1 MSWERLLALEGGTV
15 GSIACAGDRAGTA
28 FAATLAGV
36 FRSTDRGQRWE
47 WIGKGLISPF
57 VQDVAVSPDFE
68 HDGVVAA
75 ATAVSGLHMSYDRGA
90 SWFRLEFWG
99 VRPTVTR
106 VAISPDFAR
115 DQVVVAGTQHE
126 GVYVSRNR
134 GRSWNGF
141 ARGLEETEVSAV
153 AIAPGASEGGAILAA
168 TATGIL
174 LRSTDVGR
182 TWQRVARTDSDPLE
196 CCAWINRTTAVAGTV
211 SGRLLLST
219 DGGQH
224 WDSVWAADGDTVN
237 GVAVGAAPTGGR
249 LVVAVTG
256 SGRLVHSFDDGL
268 TWTEQPLAPE
278 AGASALCV
286 GISDGSVLIGTDRG
300 GVKRQTRGEAPV
312 SANAGLVSR
321 PILDF
326 AVSPAFAKDGTLVIG
341 TLQNGV
347 LVSRDGGVTW
357 TTTLDDPGLGP
368 VTTVRLSPNFE
379 CDGIAGGVAGG
390 QVIWSTDSAQ
400 SWVRMGGV
408 TADSAANVVEFSPV
422 FGSDGHMAVGGQ
434 NGMLYVSDD
443 GGDTWRAVWSGLD
456 GSDFLALAYSPHFG
470 QDRAMVAAAGDA
482 KRLVVIRSNDA
493 GETWTPWVEY
503 DTGLGWASLAIPP
516 SFKPDVGPLLLAAR
530 DRIATPPSS
539 GRGPWPG
546 IQVAESGVAMRQVT
560 LSPDIEHDGLAA
572 VATSDG
578 VYLSN
583 TEGRE
588 WSRMDGP
595 LAGQAVERVSISIVD
610 AGRRTIHAAL
620 GRGELWSF
628 SR

>member
-36 FRSTDRGQRWE
+36 FRSTDRGRSWE

-68 HDGVVAA
+68 RDGVVAA

-90 SWFRLEFWG
+90 SWFRLDFWG

-106 VAISPDFAR
+106 VAISPDFAL

-141 ARGLEETEVSAV
+141 ARGLEDTEISAV
-153 AIAPGASEGGAILAA
+153 AIAPGATEGGAVLAA
-168 TATGIL
+168 TASGIL
-174 LRSTDVGR
+174 LRSTDVGQ
-182 TWQRVARTDSDPLE
+182 TWQRVALTNSDPLE
-196 CCAWINRTTAVAGTV
+196 CCAWINQTTAVAGTV
-211 SGRLLLST
+211 SGRLLRST
-219 DGGQH
+219 DAGQH

-237 GVAVGAAPTGGR
+237 GIAVGAALEGGR
-249 LVVAVTG
+249 LVAAVTG
-256 SGRLVHSFDDGL
+256 GGQLVRSCDDGL
-268 TWTEQPLAPE
+268 TWTELPLAPE
-278 AGASALCV
+278 GGASALCV
-286 GISDGSVLIGTDRG
+286 AISDGSVLIGTDRD
-300 GVKRQTRGEAPV
+300 GVNRQTRDEAPV
-312 SANAGLVSR
+312 SANAGLVNR

-326 AVSPAFAKDGTLVIG
+326 AVSPAFGKDGTLVLG
-341 TLQNGV
+341 TLQDGV
-347 LVSRDGGVTW
+347 LVSRDGGATW
-357 TTTLDDPGLGP
+357 TPTLDDPGLGP
-368 VTTVRLSPNFE
+368 VTAVRLSPNVA
-379 CDGIAGGVAGG
+379 CDGIAGGIAGG
-390 QVIWSTDSAQ
+390 QIIWSTDRAQ

-408 TADSAANVVEFSPV
+408 TADSAATVVEFSPV
-422 FGSDGHMAVGGQ
+422 FGADGHMAVGGQ
-434 NGMLYVSDD
+434 HGMLYVSDD
-443 GGDTWRAVWSGLD
+443 RGETWRAIWSGLD

-482 KRLVVIRSNDA
+482 QRLVVIRSNDA
-493 GETWTPWVEY
+493 GETWAPWVEY
-503 DTGLGWASLAIPP
+503 DTSLGWASLAILP

-546 IQVAESGVAMRQVT
+546 VPVAKSGVAMRQVT
-560 LSPDIEHDGLAA
+560 LSPEVEDDGLAA
-572 VATSDG
+572 IATSDG
-578 VYLSN
+578 VYLSK

-595 LAGQAVERVSISIVD
+595 LAGQAVERVSITVAA

-620 GRGELWSF
+620 GRGELWQYTT
-628 SR
+628 